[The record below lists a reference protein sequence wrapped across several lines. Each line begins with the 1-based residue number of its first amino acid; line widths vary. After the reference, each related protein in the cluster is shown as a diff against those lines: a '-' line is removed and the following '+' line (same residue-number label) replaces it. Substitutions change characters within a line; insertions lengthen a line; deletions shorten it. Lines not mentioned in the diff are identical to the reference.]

1 MALIKCSEFW
11 EEELLYQPAFE
22 INAEG
27 LIDLRLRCQ
36 IWSLNKIK
44 TLLESPLKLRS
55 HDSTLPSIAYLKEIV
70 ITAKFYGELGVKLDA
85 TSMVPQ
91 LQEYMSS
98 LIISQLEFQFPL
110 VFSAVA
116 RKRFQGQEAVLAAV
130 SYSSTESS
138 FLIPLLVRL
147 IANDPTAT
155 TAYQLLSH
163 YGYNV
168 TFRII
173 DIMEHD

>member
-1 MALIKCSEFW
+1 M
-11 EEELLYQPAFE
+11 
-22 INAEG
+22 
-27 LIDLRLRCQ
+27 
-36 IWSLNKIK
+36 NKIK

-55 HDSTLPSIAYLKEIV
+55 HDSTLPSIAYLEEIV
-70 ITAKFYGELGVKLDA
+70 VTAKFYGGLGVKLDA
-85 TSMVPQ
+85 TSLVPQ
-91 LQEYMSS
+91 LQEYLSS

-116 RKRFQGQEAVLAAV
+116 RKRFQSQETVLAAV

-155 TAYQLLSH
+155 TAYQLLSN

-168 TFRII
+168 TFKII
-173 DIMEHD
+173 DEKEQG